1 MIIIFRIQ
9 IIIFIILIIISNLS
23 GQSFYSNNFF
33 LKNLL
38 TTIIII
44 IIIIIVII
52 FFLYF
57 SSLQSLSIQPCGS
70 LNPRGVRTNLDG
82 RVCTQCASLL
92 ARHLGL
98 QTLLHG
104 SAHPRLA
111 GLGLQTQARS
121 AAPPLALGLQ
131 PGAQVCPQR
140 PRLARPRTRYLLPRA
155 VARRT
160 LSSPTPWL
168 GSLSVRYRQP
178 ELINYN

>member
-9 IIIFIILIIISNLS
+9 IIILIILIIISNLS

-38 TTIIII
+38 TIIII
-44 IIIIIVII
+44 MIIVII

-57 SSLQSLSIQPCGS
+57 SSLQSLSIQPRGS
-70 LNPRGVRTNLDG
+70 LNPRGVRTNLDS
-82 RVCTQCASLL
+82 RVCTQRAGLL

-98 QTLLHG
+98 QTLLCG

-111 GLGLQTQARS
+111 GLQTPGSRGCTPARS
-121 AAPPLALGLQ
+121 RAAARRAG
-131 PGAQVCPQR
+131 QR
-140 PRLARPRTRYLLPRA
+140 PRLGRPRARYLLPRV
-155 VARRT
+155 VAKRT
-160 LSSPTPWL
+160 WSSPTPWL

>member
-121 AAPPLALGLQ
+121 RAAARRAGLPPAPKVGQTPHQVFAAQGRGQAHVVVPNTLAWQ
-131 PGAQVCPQR
+131 PQR
-140 PRLARPRTRYLLPRA
+140 QVSTA
-155 VARRT
+155 
-160 LSSPTPWL
+160 
-168 GSLSVRYRQP
+168 
-178 ELINYN
+178 